1 MALINGI
8 DVEKIAKMQGI
19 ELEET
24 SKLQLDDLEGIS
36 GGNGDYVNEILHGFG
51 QAFAAIYV
59 AGMIVQEGK
68 CPVCGAEIPTSGDT
82 NDKEAVDTAMEH
94 VKLIHLAG

>member
-1 MALINGI
+1 MALVNGI
-8 DVEKIAKMQGI
+8 DVEKLAKMHGI

-36 GGNGDYVNEILHGFG
+36 GGDSDYVDEILHGFG
-51 QAFAAIYV
+51 QAFGAV
-59 AGMIVQEGK
+59 LLAGMIVREGK
-68 CPVCGAEIPTSGDT
+68 CPICGAEIPTSGDT
-82 NDKEAVDTAMEH
+82 NDKEAFDTAMEH